1 MSTSSEPKIRTH
13 TDVVRELACRG
24 IPVCVGLLAGGAVIR
39 PRPDSAS
46 DVYPRRKRTGVDAVD
61 RYLELR
67 PGTMS
72 VNYPSPIGTRI
83 ADAALEDGRL
93 LRLAHLRL
101 KAGRGRYSR
110 VFVPVEWTDSQ
121 ARAWASACMGGA
133 SIGEAIHATR
143 FDDLDRFP
151 HRPTTAPKVEER
163 RGVVSRVLA
172 WIFRI
177 FSEK

>member
-1 MSTSSEPKIRTH
+1 MSASSEPKIRTH
-13 TDVVRELACRG
+13 VDVVRELACRG
-24 IPVCVGLLAGGAVIR
+24 IPICVGLLAGGAVIR
-39 PRPDSAS
+39 PRQDSVS

-101 KAGRGRYSR
+101 KAGRGREAR

-121 ARAWASACMGGA
+121 ARAWAAACMGGA

-151 HRPTTAPKVEER
+151 QLPAAAPKVEER

-172 WIFRI
+172 WIMGRFR
-177 FSEK
+177 